1 MGRHCSCNEPA
12 NETDE
17 LSFGED
23 GELIPAPGSPVLVRP
38 PFYGPCPIGDLNGS
52 WLLEVVPST
61 IFSPL
66 VRGPMRIEVGPSSL
80 RASGD
85 IYSVRRFFPWR
96 IELIPPVIQ
105 PTPKPTPIPT
115 PIPDAGDQS
124 SATAADAS
132 GDFVVFPTTPPW
144 YPSFPKSQYS
154 WYFRSN
160 GVTYAN
166 GVLTIQIVRHLWNAT
181 TQDFVSTDQGTL
193 TLTCRQNLIAIPLN
207 PLQMEGTLS
216 IGGSVSTVKATKTS
230 PFFRGCRVEVDA
242 MVNRTFPAAAVTG
255 SGATVTFQSV
265 YAAAGWD
272 VRVTTDQINIPDDAS
287 LTNAELQQLLTTH
300 RQGSTGEDWRLWLLV
315 GSTQGTLFGVM
326 FDDDTVPREGA
337 VGFADATLNN
347 DPRIAPNAQNQALNN
362 VPTAFMRT
370 LVHEAGHAFNL
381 FHPKH
386 DVHQPAIGTEIMNQT
401 GDVIGFASST
411 NTYPGNASFAFSQH
425 DRTSLIH
432 APDPQVRPGWKNF
445 GWGHGSLSAGLPAPV
460 DVSGLATG
468 DSADGLE
475 LGIRMPSQAFVGE
488 FLTAEVTLTNTGDSP
503 RQVTSLLT
511 LAEGDLVFLRT
522 TPGGEI
528 DHVLDITVGCG
539 PRPMVLLKP
548 GESISNHVQVFF
560 TNQGVTFTSPGRHTV
575 VAQLE
580 VDAVTTAVSA
590 PATVDVRMATS
601 EDELSISG
609 KSLTKGVGKALAL
622 GDFASDEAA
631 RAVLTELAESY
642 ADTDT
647 GAASA
652 LVMANSLARSFTD
665 YRAERT
671 RSAAPREA
679 QRFLDLAIQGRSA
692 TRAVE
697 LAVAVASPTEKDAPV
712 VANTLTRLR
721 RGKPKP
727 RARSAAANDLA
738 AAERI
743 AEDFAHPQAR

>member
-12 NETDE
+12 HDAEE

-23 GELIPAPGSPVLVRP
+23 GELLPAPGSPVLVRP
-38 PFYGPCPIGDLNGS
+38 PFFGPCPIGSLNGS

-96 IELIPPVIQ
+96 IELIPPVIA
-105 PTPKPTPIPT
+105 PMPNPTPIPT
-115 PIPDAGDQS
+115 PLPDAGDTS
-124 SATAADAS
+124 E
-132 GDFVVFPTTPPW
+132 DFVVFPTPPPW

-160 GVTYAN
+160 GVTYVN
-166 GVLTIQIVRHLWNAT
+166 GVLTIQIVRHLWNAA

-300 RQGSTGEDWRLWLLV
+300 RQGFTGDDWRLWLLV

-460 DVSGLATG
+460 DVSGLASG
-468 DSADGLE
+468 DSADGLD
-475 LGIRMPSQAFVGE
+475 LSIRMPGQAFVGE
-488 FLTAEVTLTNTGDSP
+488 YLTAEVTLTNTGDSP

-522 TPGGEI
+522 TPNGEV

-539 PRPMVLLKP
+539 PRPMVLLQP

-560 TNQGVTFTSPGRHTV
+560 TNQGVTFASPGRHTV

-580 VDAVTTAVSA
+580 VDAVTTAVSV

-601 EDELSISG
+601 EDELSISA

-622 GDFASDEAA
+622 GDFASDEDA
-631 RAVLTELAESY
+631 RAVLTELAESH

-671 RSAAPREA
+671 RSATPREA

-697 LAVAVASPTEKDAPV
+697 LAVTVASPTEKDAPV

-743 AEDFAHPQAR
+743 AEDFAQPQAR

>member
-1 MGRHCSCNEPA
+1 MGRHCSCNEP
-12 NETDE
+12 THDSDE
-17 LSFGED
+17 LTFGED

-38 PFYGPCPIGDLNGS
+38 PFFGPCPIGSLNGS
-52 WLLEVVPST
+52 WFLEVVPST

-66 VRGPMRIEVGPSSL
+66 VRGPLRIEVGPSSL

-85 IYSVRRFFPWR
+85 IYSQRRFFPWR
-96 IELIPPVIQ
+96 IDPLPPLIL
-105 PTPKPTPIPT
+105 PTPAPN
-115 PIPDAGDQS
+115 PIPDAGDQP
-124 SATAADAS
+124 AGGAADAS
-132 GDFVVFPTTPPW
+132 QDLVVFPTPPPW

-160 GVTYAN
+160 GVTYVN
-166 GVLTIQIVRHLWNAT
+166 GMLTIQIVRHLWNQAT
-181 TQDFVSTDQGTL
+181 QEFVSTDQGTL

-230 PFFRGCRVEVDA
+230 SFFRGCRVEVDA
-242 MVNRTFPAAAVTG
+242 MVNRTFPAAATTG
-255 SGATVTFQSV
+255 SGAIVTFRSV
-265 YAAAGWD
+265 YASAGWD
-272 VRVTTDQINIPDDAS
+272 VTVATDQINIPNDAS

-300 RQGSTGEDWRLWLLV
+300 RQAFTGEGWRLWLLV

-347 DPRIAPNAQNQALNN
+347 DSRIDPTAQNQALNN

-386 DVHQPAIGTEIMNQT
+386 DIHMPAIGTEIMNQT

-411 NTYPGNASFAFSQH
+411 NTYPGNASFVFSEH

-460 DVSGLATG
+460 DVSGLNTG

-475 LGIRMPSQAFVGE
+475 LTVRMPGQAFVGE
-488 FLTAEVTLTNTGDSP
+488 YLTAEVTLTNTGDSP

-522 TPGGEI
+522 SPGGEV
-528 DHVLDITVGCG
+528 DHVLDIAVGCG
-539 PRPMVLLKP
+539 PRPLVLLQP

-560 TNQGVTFTSPGRHTV
+560 TNQGVTFTTPGRHTV

-580 VDAVTTAVSA
+580 VDAVTTAMSA
-590 PATVDVRMATS
+590 PMTVDVRMASS
-601 EDELSISG
+601 EDELDISS

-631 RAVLTELAESY
+631 RAVLTELAESH

-671 RSAAPREA
+671 RAAAPREA
-679 QRFLDLAIQGRSA
+679 QRFLDLAIEGRSA

-697 LAVAVASPTEKDAPV
+697 LAVTVASPTEKDAPV

-721 RGKPKP
+721 RGRPKP
-727 RARSAAANDLA
+727 RARSAAANDFA

-743 AEDFAHPQAR
+743 AEDFAQPQAR

>member
-1 MGRHCSCNEPA
+1 M
-12 NETDE
+12 
-17 LSFGED
+17 F
-23 GELIPAPGSPVLVRP
+23 
-38 PFYGPCPIGDLNGS
+38 
-52 WLLEVVPST
+52 
-61 IFSPL
+61 
-66 VRGPMRIEVGPSSL
+66 
-80 RASGD
+80 
-85 IYSVRRFFPWR
+85 
-96 IELIPPVIQ
+96 
-105 PTPKPTPIPT
+105 PTP
-115 PIPDAGDQS
+115 
-124 SATAADAS
+124 
-132 GDFVVFPTTPPW
+132 PPW

-160 GVTYAN
+160 GVTYVN
-166 GVLTIQIVRHLWNAT
+166 GVLTIQIVRHLWNAA

-300 RQGSTGEDWRLWLLV
+300 RQGFTGEDWRLWLLV

-411 NTYPGNASFAFSQH
+411 NTYPGNASFVFSEH

-468 DSADGLE
+468 DSADGLD
-475 LGIRMPSQAFVGE
+475 LSIRMPGQAFVGE
-488 FLTAEVTLTNTGDSP
+488 YLTAEVTLTNTGDSP

-522 TPGGEI
+522 TPDGEV
-528 DHVLDITVGCG
+528 DHVLDIAVGCG
-539 PRPMVLLKP
+539 PRPMVLLQP

-601 EDELSISG
+601 EDELSISA

-631 RAVLTELAESY
+631 RAVLTELAESH

-697 LAVAVASPTEKDAPV
+697 LAVTVASPTEKDAPV

-743 AEDFAHPQAR
+743 AEDFAQPQAR